1 MLNPEQTLLLLNVIL
16 VVIVY
21 FVVLP
26 ARCGD
31 NMNKIL
37 ANDAVATAIS
47 IAIAGYLFW
56 GSQIEFSLFFF
67 EVNWFWFAFI
77 SYMLIEIPFALWY
90 FRKHQISWL
99 K

>member
-1 MLNPEQTLLLLNVIL
+1 MLNPEQILLLLNVIL

-31 NMNKIL
+31 NVNKIL
-37 ANDAVATAIS
+37 ANDAVATTIS
-47 IAIAGYLFW
+47 LVIAGYLFW
-56 GSQIEFSLFFF
+56 GSGTEFSLVLF
-67 EVNWFWFAFI
+67 ELNWFWFALI
-77 SYMLIEIPFALWY
+77 TYMLIEIPFALWY
-90 FRKHQISWL
+90 FKKHHISLL